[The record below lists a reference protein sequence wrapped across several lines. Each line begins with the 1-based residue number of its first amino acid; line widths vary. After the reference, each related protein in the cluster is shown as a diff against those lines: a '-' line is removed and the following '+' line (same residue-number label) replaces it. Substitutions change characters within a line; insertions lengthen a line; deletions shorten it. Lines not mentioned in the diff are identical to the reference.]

1 MGELLA
7 DWGTQIVLSLVIA
20 ILTYFLNKNI
30 QSREKQERHYQ
41 ELLQEKQDADVKKE
55 IEVQLDPIYK
65 DLEDIRKQILSL
77 QDKENNDHNR
87 SNENFQLILASYKY
101 RLIQLCKELLN
112 QGFIYQYQ
120 YDNLNEFY
128 TLYHKLNENGQAQDG
143 QAQEYYDKVCNELRI
158 KPNLN

>member
-30 QSREKQERHYQ
+30 KSREKQEQHYQ
-41 ELLQEKQDADVKKE
+41 ELLQAEQGAGVKKE

-65 DLEDIRKQILSL
+65 DLEDIRKRILSL
-77 QDKENNDHNR
+77 QDKEISDHNE
-87 SNENFQLILASYKY
+87 SNNNFQLILASYKY
-101 RLIQLCKELLN
+101 RLTQLCKELLN
-112 QGFIYQYQ
+112 QGFMYQYQ

-128 TLYHKLNENGQAQDG
+128 TLYHRMGGNG

-158 KPNLN
+158 KPNPN